1 MKRLTTD
8 NPQDNLEIALN
19 LFYIK
24 NRETWVR
31 GGGAAPDYKD
41 ASLYDWIR
49 QIIKTHSLD
58 IDISDNDAM
67 GDCLVDRLLDCTDTL
82 EGVVAH
88 LYTAAWAFSE
98 LRARLAAYEDTHLT
112 PEGITKLAQA
122 KADGRLV
129 EMPCKIND
137 TIWEM
142 DKNQIHPYKVIGFRA
157 GQMMG
162 EDIEDVE
169 DIPGEWEIQY
179 AIPGVSCSAP
189 ISEIGETLFLSA
201 EAAKA
206 VLEKEATP

>member
-1 MKRLTTD
+1 MERLTKIDGIGENECIKCFDCDAEKAGT
-8 NPQDNLEIALN
+8 NLEHCG
-19 LFYIK
+19 YCDH
-24 NRETWVR
+24 WQ
-31 GGGAAPDYKD
+31 D
-41 ASLYDWIR
+41 
-49 QIIKTHSLD
+49 II
-58 IDISDNDAM
+58 
-67 GDCLVDRLLDCTDTL
+67 DRL
-82 EGVVAH
+82 A
-88 LYTAAWAFSE
+88 S
-98 LRARLAAYEDTHLT
+98 YEDTGLT
-112 PEGITKLAQA
+112 PEEITKLAQA

-206 VLEKEATP
+206 VLEKESTP